1 MELFSSVV
9 RPLESVSMAFEL
21 GGRKGGEEGGKVR
34 EGQFRSDEGRRKV
47 RLSQGRRKI

>member
-21 GGRKGGEEGGKVR
+21 GGRKGGEGMQPAALVLEKR
-34 EGQFRSDEGRRKV
+34 RFAFRATVFQDIGAD
-47 RLSQGRRKI
+47 